1 MLNIRDPQVAML
13 KSHKA
18 FLSVALVLSHY
29 HEVSSCIGS
38 DVKMFLIVSD
48 ELRNSLRVVTLTCSD
63 RSSG

>member
-1 MLNIRDPQVAML
+1 MLQ
-13 KSHKA
+13 SHEA
-18 FLSVALVLSHY
+18 ISSVALVLSHY